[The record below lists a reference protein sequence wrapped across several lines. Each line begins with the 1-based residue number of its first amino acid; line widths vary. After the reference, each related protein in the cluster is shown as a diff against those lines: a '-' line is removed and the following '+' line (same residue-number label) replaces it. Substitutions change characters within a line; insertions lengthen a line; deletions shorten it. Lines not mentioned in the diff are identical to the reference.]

1 MRRIIT
7 LAALPLAMA
16 VALYLAGCNRDAG
29 KTDGDKAAEK
39 EHDHDHEHHAH
50 GPHGGALVELGDDE
64 KYHAEWV
71 TEESG
76 KVTVWI
82 LDGAGEK
89 EVPIAAEKVTIETTD
104 PKGEAS
110 FDLAAVNRTE
120 GDMPTAFQ
128 FEIEG
133 SQGTELLGI
142 LEALGGDIT
151 ATLKAD
157 INGDVREG
165 KIEKHEHKH

>member
-16 VALYLAGCNRDAG
+16 AALYLAGCNGDAD
-29 KTDGDKAAEK
+29 KTDADKAAE
-39 EHDHDHEHHAH
+39 HDDHDHAHHAH

-71 TEESG
+71 TEETG
-76 KVTVWI
+76 KVSVWI
-82 LDGAGEK
+82 LDGTGEK
-89 EVPIAAEKVTIETTD
+89 EVPIAAEKVTIDTKD
-104 PKGEAS
+104 PKGESS

-133 SQGTELLGI
+133 SQGKELLGV
-142 LEALGGDIT
+142 LEALGGEVT

-157 INGDVREG
+157 INGDASEG

>member
-1 MRRIIT
+1 MRRYGLFVII
-7 LAALPLAMA
+7 PLALSF
-16 VALYLAGCNRDAG
+16 ALCLTGCNRDVP
-29 KTDGDKAAEK
+29 KTDGDKTAEK

-71 TEESG
+71 TEENG

-82 LDGAGEK
+82 LDGAAEK
-89 EVPIAAEKVTIETTD
+89 EVPIAAETVTIVTTD

-157 INGDVREG
+157 INGDPREG